1 MSIDFAVD
9 AEPRDDLGKGASRRL
24 RRTGRVPAI
33 IYGAGKEPQ
42 NVSLDHNKMMHNL
55 ESEGFFSHIITVN
68 LGGKKQKTILRDLQ
82 RHPAKPILLHVDF
95 QRVSDDQ
102 AINVHVPLH
111 FMGEDTCPGVKQE
124 GGSISHNIIE
134 VEISCLPKDI
144 PEFIEV
150 DVSELKIGDSIH
162 LSDLK
167 VSEGI
172 TIAALTHGEG
182 HDQQVLN
189 VHTTK
194 IAVEEEP
201 TTEEAETEPGD
212 EAAAA
217 PESDEDSGDSKD
229 DS

>member
-42 NVSLDHNKMMHNL
+42 NISLDHNKMMHNL
-55 ESEGFFSHIITVN
+55 ENEGFFSHIITVN

-102 AINVHVPLH
+102 AIHVHVPLH
-111 FMGEDTCPGVKQE
+111 FIGEDTCPGVKQE

-167 VSEGI
+167 VAEGI

-189 VHTTK
+189 VHATK

-201 TTEEAETEPGD
+201 VAEAEEEAGD
-212 EAAAA
+212 EAAES
-217 PESDEDSGDSKD
+217 ESDDESGDSKD

>member
-9 AEPRDDLGKGASRRL
+9 AEARDDLGKGASRRL
-24 RRTGRVPAI
+24 RRSGRVPAI
-33 IYGAGKEPQ
+33 IYGAGEAPQ
-42 NVSLDHNKMMHNL
+42 NISLDHNKMVHNF
-55 ESEGFFSHIITVN
+55 ENEAFFSHIITVN
-68 LGGKKQKTILRDLQ
+68 LDGKKQKAILRDLQ
-82 RHPAKPILLHVDF
+82 RHPAKPIILHVDF

-111 FMGEDTCPGVKQE
+111 FLGEDTCPGVKQE

-150 DVSELKIGDSIH
+150 DVSELSIGDSIH
-162 LSDLK
+162 LSELK
-167 VSEGI
+167 IPEGI

-189 VHTTK
+189 VHMTK

-201 TTEEAETEPGD
+201 VTEEAAEGEETAASDDGD
-212 EAAAA
+212 E
-217 PESDEDSGDSKD
+217 ESKEES
-229 DS
+229 

>member
-9 AEPRDDLGKGASRRL
+9 AEARDDLGKGASRRL
-24 RRTGRVPAI
+24 RRSGRVPAI
-33 IYGAGKEPQ
+33 IYGAGEAPQ
-42 NVSLDHNKMMHNL
+42 NISLDHNKMMHNF
-55 ESEGFFSHIITVN
+55 ENEAFFSHIITVN
-68 LGGKKQKTILRDLQ
+68 LNGKKQKAILRDLQ
-82 RHPAKPILLHVDF
+82 RHPARPVILHVDF

-111 FMGEDTCPGVKQE
+111 FLGEDICPGVKQE
-124 GGSISHNIIE
+124 GGSISHNVIE

-150 DVSELKIGDSIH
+150 DVSGLSIGDSIH
-162 LSDLK
+162 LSEVK
-167 VSEGI
+167 VPEGV

-182 HDQQVLN
+182 HDQQVLS

-201 TTEEAETEPGD
+201 VVEEDTAGD
-212 EAAAA
+212 VPTA
-217 PESDEDSGDSKD
+217 SDDSDSDDSKEE
-229 DS
+229 S